1 MLKRLMSFV
10 MAFGLSVWLL
20 PGLAYSG
27 DDDAIRRGLQEHLR
41 PSHMEAANPALE
53 GYVFKPGAVLVLQAE
68 RASAKK
74 LRVIQANTKS
84 PPFHVRDYAEV
95 TVGPDG
101 SIKAGPGDFTLP
113 KGTRLSV
120 LELTVEKDR
129 VRVFTH
135 TLAPVP
141 LPDGKTAY
149 GCTEFV
155 FPLDATA
162 RGRGDVAT
170 VTAQI
175 NRVLS
180 LSTNG

>member
-84 PPFHVRDYAEV
+84 PRFHVRDYAEV

-101 SIKAGPGDFTLP
+101 SIKAGLSFELVQATPPAASTSV
-113 KGTRLSV
+113 GTGRATSRSTSVCRRRYTDVLARL
-120 LELTVEKDR
+120 L
-129 VRVFTH
+129 
-135 TLAPVP
+135 
-141 LPDGKTAY
+141 
-149 GCTEFV
+149 
-155 FPLDATA
+155 
-162 RGRGDVAT
+162 
-170 VTAQI
+170 
-175 NRVLS
+175 
-180 LSTNG
+180 

>member
-1 MLKRLMSFV
+1 MLKQLMSFV
-10 MAFGLSVWLL
+10 MAFGLSVWFL
-20 PGLAYSG
+20 PGLAYAG
-27 DDDAIRRGLQEHLR
+27 DGDAIRRGLQERLR
-41 PSHMEAANPALE
+41 PSHMEVANPALE

-68 RASAKK
+68 GAPAKK

-84 PPFHVRDYAEV
+84 PRFHVRDYAEV
-95 TVGPDG
+95 TVATDG
-101 SIKAGPGDFTLP
+101 SLKASPGDFTLP

-120 LELTVEKDR
+120 LDLKVEKDR
-129 VRVFTH
+129 VRVFAH
-135 TLAPVP
+135 TLAPVL

-155 FPLDATA
+155 FPLDATV
-162 RGRGDVAT
+162 RDRGDVAT